1 MKVASKKNDG
11 VVVTGEVVNPE
22 VIDTV
27 MGTAMVPAQNNLPTS
42 VIGQRTGDVGEAQ
55 LQFPTLA
62 IAYGVGKYAAK
73 FSQGDLVLDNK
84 NGEEY
89 LLVSKN
95 QPLIVT
101 LVSEQVNW
109 KQYLSKEQRDMGLK
123 PKKYATKEEAEAA
136 GEVTDWPP
144 WGTQGPK
151 PTVSRAGVFRMLIQ
165 KPKDLGCAL
174 FAFPMGGELWAPAQ
188 CFLDKNAFKLVNAGL
203 SQALQFSLA
212 ARGGNMIAGRFA
224 LTTSVTV
231 DKEKNRTNVV
241 PSLRLVGGNSDKD
254 LAEIVAAFTGRTLG
268 EPESDEGGE
277 A

>member
-11 VVVTGEVVNPE
+11 VENAEVINPE
-22 VIDTV
+22 VIEAVT
-27 MGTAMVPAQNNLPTS
+27 GTAMVPAQNNLPTN
-42 VIGQRTGDVGEAQ
+42 VIGQRTGEVGEAR

-101 LVSEQVNW
+101 LVSERVYW

-123 PKKYATKEEAEAA
+123 PKNYATKEEAKAA

-144 WGTQGPK
+144 WGTTGGPK
-151 PTVSRAGVFRMLIQ
+151 PTVSRAGVFQMLIQ

-188 CFLDKNAFKLVNAGL
+188 CFLDKNAFKLVDAGL

-224 LTTSVTV
+224 LTMSVSV
-231 DKEKNRTNVV
+231 DKEKGRTNVV

-268 EPESDEGGE
+268 EPDADEGSVE
-277 A
+277 